1 MQRYTFLIIGL
12 LLTLT
17 GCGKKEEKAPS
28 AIEYMTKEKM
38 VRIVT
43 DAVNTPF
50 EFGSGTGVQGLD
62 VDLGNE
68 IAKDL
73 GFRVKWVK
81 SSGYEHLYEL
91 LRTGQAEILI
101 SAAFIDPDKSGEFAF
116 SDPYYDS
123 GDAIARRRDVFDIED
138 LASLTGRTVGVCA
151 GRYGD
156 KFMATQKTASAV
168 TIKKFSTFDDALGA
182 LNRTELDAIVGDE
195 PILTYSSHTSYQY
208 TITLPNL
215 INEYQYAVVVRE
227 NDAELLETINAT
239 IARLKN
245 SGEIEAWSKKWF
257 ENIRKERDEHLAQ
270 DMEEESLK
278 TAPKT
283 IDVNITK
290 VTGSWNMDRLDG
302 FQLVLEG
309 EEGRYQSTPIL
320 TEGNRGKCRFN
331 TPVPPGDYTLNIS
344 ILKMTT
350 TVPVP
355 KLSQKSLSM
364 NLRIARDTTISFK

>member
-1 MQRYTFLIIGL
+1 MQKYTLLIIGL

-17 GCGKKEEKAPS
+17 GCGSNEAKAPS
-28 AIEYMTKEKM
+28 AIEYMNKAKM
-38 VRIVT
+38 VRILT

-50 EFGSGTGVQGLD
+50 EFGAGTGVQGLD

-68 IAKDL
+68 VAKDL
-73 GFRVKWVK
+73 GVEVKWVK

-91 LRTGQAEILI
+91 LRNGEAEVLI

-138 LASLTGRTVGVCA
+138 LASLTGKKVGVCA
-151 GRYGD
+151 GRMGD
-156 KFMATQKTASAV
+156 KFMATQKTASGV
-168 TIKKFSTFDDALGA
+168 SITKFSTFDDALGA

-208 TITLPNL
+208 TITLPKL
-215 INEYQYAVVVRE
+215 INKYQYAVVVRK
-227 NDAELLETINAT
+227 NDAALLETINAT
-239 IARLKN
+239 IDRLKQ
-245 SGEIEAWSKKWF
+245 SGEIEAWIKKWF
-257 ENIRKERDEHLAQ
+257 GNVQEERDERLAK
-270 DMEEESLK
+270 DLEEERLK

-355 KLSQKSLSM
+355 KLSKTSLSM